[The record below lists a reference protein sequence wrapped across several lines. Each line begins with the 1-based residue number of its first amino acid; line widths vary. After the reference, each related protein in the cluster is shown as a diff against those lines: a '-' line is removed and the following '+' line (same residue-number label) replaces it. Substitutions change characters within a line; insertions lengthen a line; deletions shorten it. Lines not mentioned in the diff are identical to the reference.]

1 MYPRIPEK
9 AEPTSKIISIS
20 KKRQITIPQKYFE
33 EANFGNEAE
42 CIFVEGSIIIRPLRS
57 ELREEFFDEILEDL
71 ISQGF
76 SGKELVEKFREARKK
91 NKPAIGE
98 LVAEADRIA
107 YGIQKAATINDVFT
121 EDTESEE

>member
-1 MYPRIPEK
+1 M
-9 AEPTSKIISIS
+9 
-20 KKRQITIPQKYFE
+20 
-33 EANFGNEAE
+33 
-42 CIFVEGSIIIRPLRS
+42 LRS
-57 ELREEFFDEILEDL
+57 SERAE
-71 ISQGF
+71 
-76 SGKELVEKFREARKK
+76 KK